1 MSDRAIGPAVQHL
14 LGRLDAIGARL
25 EKQDGALA
33 LLGLGSV
40 GLDVWRAD
48 RFSDLDFF
56 VIAEADTAV
65 CLREDLSWLA
75 SVETLSF
82 AHRNTAD
89 GWKVLFADGIFGE
102 FAVFSPEQLANIPFQ
117 PGRIIWSREGVDVK
131 TLKPTRQAVPTD
143 FTWTVS
149 EALTCIYVGLCRF
162 RRGEVLASHRMIQG
176 HALDLVLTLIWAS
189 HEGEQRGDPF
199 NPSRR
204 AELIWP
210 DRRAWLRQAC
220 AGYGQ
225 SIEAAQILLTELHRF
240 GPLPKPLLA
249 AIEALLAAPYLKDD
263 HAAL

>member
-1 MSDRAIGPAVQHL
+1 MSDRTIGPAVQHL
-14 LGRLDAIGARL
+14 LGRLDAIGTCL
-25 EKQDGALA
+25 ERQKGALA

-56 VIAEADTAV
+56 VIAEAETAV
-65 CLREDLSWLA
+65 WLREDLSWLS

-102 FAVFSPEQLANIPFQ
+102 FAVFAPEQLPNIPFQ
-117 PGRIIWSREGVDVK
+117 AGRLIWSREGFDVK
-131 TLKPTRQAVPTD
+131 TLKPSRQIEPID
-143 FTWTVS
+143 ITWTLS

-176 HALDLVLTLIWAS
+176 HALDLVLNLMWSSI
-189 HEGEQRGDPF
+189 EGEQRGDPF
-199 NPSRR
+199 NSSRR

-210 DRRAWLRQAC
+210 DRRAWLRQVC
-220 AGYGQ
+220 AGYDQ
-225 SIEAAQILLTELHRF
+225 SVEAAQILLTELDRF
-240 GPLPKPLLA
+240 GPLPKPLLT
-249 AIEALLAAPYLKDD
+249 AIEALLAAPDLKDED
-263 HAAL
+263 AAL